1 MKCEV
6 IVTMVVHT
14 FQKPKG
20 KTTAAQ
26 TIAARQPIESHA
38 SSRPNSRFDALSH
51 STSFQDVAA
60 YLESSATF
68 AEKLFQGLE
77 QYLQCPHR
85 HIHCCDSQG
94 RERGLREALHLENG
108 FWHMHLELHLDQS
121 IATSPR
127 TKRAFQVCYP
137 PQSLMLPILFKPI
150 SPSQFVVQMQGGR
163 ERFII
168 NGSQDHD
175 FDTFYEMLFHH
186 IQDHFQRMI
195 DHIAQRSQAPNW
207 IVIEEPFSML
217 K

>member
-1 MKCEV
+1 
-6 IVTMVVHT
+6 MVVHT
-14 FQKPKG
+14 FPKA
-20 KTTAAQ
+20 KDRTPKDRTP
-26 TIAARQPIESHA
+26 QPRHPA
-38 SSRPNSRFDALSH
+38 SETHTRSNSRFDALCQSY
-51 STSFQDVAA
+51 STSFQDVAT
-60 YLESSATF
+60 YLENSAKF

-94 RERGLREALHLENG
+94 RERSLREALHLQNG
-108 FWHMHLELHLDQS
+108 FWHMDLELHLDQS
-121 IATSPR
+121 LATSPR
-127 TKRAFQVCYP
+127 TKRDFNSYYP

-150 SPSQFVVQMQGGR
+150 SPSQFVVQMKGAR

-186 IQDHFQRMI
+186 IQAHFQNMI
-195 DHIAQRSQAPNW
+195 IHIAQRNEAPNW

-217 K
+217 E

>member
-1 MKCEV
+1 MKREV

-14 FQKPKG
+14 FQKPKDRI
-20 KTTAAQ
+20 KT
-26 TIAARQPIESHA
+26 ARPQPIETHA
-38 SSRPNSRFDALSH
+38 PSQPNSRFDALCQSH

-60 YLESSATF
+60 YLENSAAF

-77 QYLQCPHR
+77 QYLRSPHR
-85 HIHCCDSQG
+85 PIRCCDSQG
-94 RERGLREALHLENG
+94 RERGLREALHIENG

-121 IATSPR
+121 LATSPW
-127 TKRAFQVCYP
+127 TKRDFQVY

-150 SPSQFVVQMQGGR
+150 SPSQFVVQMEGAR

-186 IQDHFQRMI
+186 IQSHFQHMF
-195 DHIAQRSQAPNW
+195 DHISQHSAAPNW
-207 IVIEEPFSML
+207 IVIEEAFSMMQ
-217 K
+217 